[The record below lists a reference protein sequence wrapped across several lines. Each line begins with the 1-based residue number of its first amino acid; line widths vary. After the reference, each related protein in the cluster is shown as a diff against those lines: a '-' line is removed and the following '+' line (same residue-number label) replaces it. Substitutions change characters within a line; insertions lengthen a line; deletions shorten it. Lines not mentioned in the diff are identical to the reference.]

1 MQLMKKTILQIY
13 LIRSLVRR
21 FDAPKNKFI
30 KPPAGLTQTAV
41 AFVEKRR
48 KPRPALRSLIICK
61 CFTQSKRKCFTQSKQ
76 TRSAQTK
83 LAYKAVKQNNACS
96 LREGRLFKLKIY
108 TLCHRRKILFF
119 KIFEGI

>member
-61 CFTQSKRKCFTQSKQ
+61 CFTHSKQ